1 MLCKIVLIMRYITG
15 TCDITTTPVIQYKTN
30 DPTFQMKEGGTG
42 TNLRYHDERCQAG
55 TWAPA
60 IYRNG
65 TQGKSARAM
74 CQYSLLKVLFPF
86 SLNPELYRLS

>member
-1 MLCKIVLIMRYITG
+1 MVQE
-15 TCDITTTPVIQYKTN
+15 VIYTRR
-30 DPTFQMKEGGTG
+30 FLE
-42 TNLRYHDERCQAG
+42 NLGFPQHDERCQAG

-86 SLNPELYRLS
+86 SLNPELYRDRLS